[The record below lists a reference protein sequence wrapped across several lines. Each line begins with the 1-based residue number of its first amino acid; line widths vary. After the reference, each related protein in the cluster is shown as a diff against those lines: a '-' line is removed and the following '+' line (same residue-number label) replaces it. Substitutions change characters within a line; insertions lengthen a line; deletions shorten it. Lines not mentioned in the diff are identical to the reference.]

1 LHTKTLFNLATLLL
15 ATILIAPVA
24 CSQDKP
30 VAQGLAT
37 TTAVDDSYRFESVG
51 EFQVGACKAYSYK
64 MTSQTW
70 QGTPWTHWL
79 SILVPPQVDHTDA
92 AVLFITGGSTSSS
105 QPQADSTEAQLFG
118 VIATMAKVPV
128 AILQQVP
135 NQPLQGGL
143 QEDDLIA
150 FTFDKYLNNQGDD
163 WPLLLPMVESA
174 RRAMDTV
181 STIMAEKA
189 GTAIKR
195 FVISGAS
202 KRGWTTWLTA
212 AADKRVIAIAPM
224 VIDML
229 NMQPQMEQ
237 QIKSYGKFSGQIDP
251 YSKLKIQARLTT
263 ARGKQLASI
272 VDPYAYRHSLTLP
285 KLIVLGTND
294 PYWTVDAASL
304 YYPGLTGTKH
314 LYYLANAGHGLGASI
329 APTVATFFKKSIDGE
344 TFEMIKW
351 QHGSDGLFHVKW
363 KGEHG
368 QARLWTATSE
378 TRDFRQSKW
387 TSQDLIGE
395 NSIGVNLP
403 EPRSGW
409 VAFYVQVELPGLLAL
424 KYSICT
430 EIQVLPKT
438 FPFTYPAETP
448 K

>member
-1 LHTKTLFNLATLLL
+1 MQIKTLFTLSTLLL
-15 ATILIAPVA
+15 VPTLITPTAFP
-24 CSQDKP
+24 QDKP

-37 TTAVDDSYRFESVG
+37 TTAVDDSYKFESVG

-70 QGTPWTHWL
+70 RGTPWTHWL
-79 SILVPPQVDHTDA
+79 SILVPPNVDHADA

-105 QPQADSTEAQLFG
+105 QPQADSAEAQLFG
-118 VIATMAKVPV
+118 VIATMAKSPV

-135 NQPLQGGL
+135 NQPLHGGL
-143 QEDDLIA
+143 REDDLIA
-150 FTFDKYLNNQGDD
+150 FTFDKYLTKQGDD

-181 STIMAEKA
+181 STVMTEKA
-189 GTAIKR
+189 GAAIKR

-229 NMQPQMEQ
+229 NMQSQMEQ

-263 ARGKQLASI
+263 PRGKQLAAI
-272 VDPYAYRHSLTLP
+272 VDPYAYRQNLTLP
-285 KLIVLGTND
+285 KLMVLGTND
-294 PYWTVDAASL
+294 PYWTVDASSL

-344 TFEMIKW
+344 TFEMMKW
-351 QHGSDGLFHVKW
+351 QHGTDGLFHVKW
-363 KGEHG
+363 KGENG
-368 QARLWTATSE
+368 QARLWSATSE

-395 NSIGVNLP
+395 NSIGVNLAAP
-403 EPRSGW
+403 KSGW
-409 VAFYVQVELPGLLAL
+409 IAYYVQVELPGLLAF

-430 EIQVLPKT
+430 EIQVLPKK